1 MQSGEVVVARLG
13 RGADVVRVL
22 GTTSSRVTVALDGG
36 RQAHIPHERVIME
49 TGLVVSGEEE
59 TEEFRQRCHAL
70 SAEIDLSDAW
80 EVGSDGPAQ
89 IGLDSLAELYW
100 GPSPDDAQRVALLL
114 HLEQDQDH
122 FLPAKAGYTVR
133 TRASVE
139 EIQRRRERQSE
150 EATAAESL
158 MGSLSLGQLPQRLT
172 RDEEALLEHLRGYA
186 VHGKEYSRSS
196 IAQDLVK
203 MAAGATRDLQQ
214 RCFELLVDAG
224 VFSPDEPLELHR
236 SGITQGFSEEALTE
250 AESINL
256 GVLLEDPLR
265 ADRTALPAITIDDAE
280 TEDRDDALTLELG
293 ERSSSGLRIGIHIA
307 DIGALVPHGGALDVE
322 ADRKMATLYL
332 PERSIGMLPPNF
344 SRRVGSLDPEQPRL
358 AVTLAVDVT
367 ASGDV
372 SGWEAHPSVIRSR
385 AALSY
390 ADADLALNDPGS
402 PWHTTL
408 LALDRIAQ
416 AWRRKRQREGALT
429 IEQDELSVKVKPSGE
444 VEVKVLKRSTPS
456 RRLVAELM
464 ILCNS
469 LLAEFC
475 REARLPAVYR
485 TQSAPDLTDVPSEA
499 QGALKRYLVTRRL
512 PPAELDTVPA
522 PHRGLG
528 VPSYIQ
534 VSSPLRRY
542 PDLVMQRQISHFL
555 SSGEPFYPAE
565 SITSVV
571 QRAEV
576 QLREIARLEEERKRY
591 WFLKYLQESRLE
603 GPSSRRDSDQF
614 DAVVLDHAAG
624 RTALLELTDF
634 PFRVRALLP
643 PTNEP
648 GDTVTLRLQAVD
660 LWRRVPLFVHAP

>member
-22 GTTSSRVTVALDGG
+22 GATSSRVTVALDGG

-114 HLEQDQDH
+114 HLEKDQDH

-158 MGSLSLGQLPQRLT
+158 MRSLSLGQLPQRLT

-196 IAQDLVK
+196 IAQELVK

-236 SGITQGFSEEALTE
+236 AGITQGFSEEALTE

-256 GVLLEDPLR
+256 GILLEDPLR

-280 TEDRDDALTLELG
+280 TEDRDDALTLEVA

-307 DIGALVPHGGALDVE
+307 DIGALVPHGGAMDAE

-332 PERSIGMLPPNF
+332 PERAIGMLPPNF
-344 SRRVGSLDPEQPRL
+344 SRRVGSLDPEQQRL
-358 AVTLAVDVT
+358 AVSLAVDVT
-367 ASGDV
+367 ASGEV
-372 SGWEAHPSVIRSR
+372 SGWEAHPSVIRSH

-390 ADADLALNDPGS
+390 ADADSALKDPGS

-429 IEQDELSVKVKPSGE
+429 IEQDELSVKVKSSGE
-444 VEVKVLKRSTPS
+444 VEVKVLKRSAPS

-475 REARLPAVYR
+475 REAGLPAVYR

-512 PPAELDTVPA
+512 LPAELDTVPA

-555 SSGEPFYPAE
+555 ISSEPFYPAE

-648 GDTVTLRLQAVD
+648 SDTVTLRLQAVD

>member
-1 MQSGEVVVARLG
+1 MQSGEVIVARLG

-444 VEVKVLKRSTPS
+444 VEVKVLKRSAPS

-614 DAVVLDHAAG
+614 DAIVLDHAAG

>member
-1 MQSGEVVVARLG
+1 MQSGEVIVARLG

-59 TEEFRQRCHAL
+59 TEELRQRCHAL

-444 VEVKVLKRSTPS
+444 VEVKVLKRSAPS

-614 DAVVLDHAAG
+614 DAIVLDHAAG

>member
-1 MQSGEVVVARLG
+1 M
-13 RGADVVRVL
+13 RVL

-59 TEEFRQRCHAL
+59 TEELRQRCHAL

-444 VEVKVLKRSTPS
+444 VEVKVLKRSAPS

-614 DAVVLDHAAG
+614 DAIVLDHAAG